1 MDGCINEFKASLN
14 FLRNKSQFQ
23 DHCSKFLKAFIAVGG
38 SYLTAANALKEDL
51 IEDVNNEL
59 DCNFNIELC

>member
-1 MDGCINEFKASLN
+1 LS
-14 FLRNKSQFQ
+14 SQSAIENQ
-23 DHCSKFLKAFIAVGG
+23 CSKFLKAFIVVGG
-38 SYLTAANALKEDL
+38 SYFTAANALKEDL